1 MREILL
7 SENFSHNK
15 TRMRKTILA
24 LAITSAFI
32 FLLAACG
39 SSTTPSPTASPSATT
54 APTAS
59 TTASAS
65 PNNAGQSGPICGAG
79 DLPAFISDIVLAK
92 DTQGANFEP
101 VDVTETYE
109 PNQATFHAVVTLK
122 DAPKNLQLG
131 SVWYLMQASGYKPQK
146 IEGNN
151 LEVAA
156 GGSRNV
162 DFTLKGTQAA
172 WPVGSYCLEIYAN
185 GKLAASKPFS
195 VVAGSSTSSAGIR
208 VVQDIVLAEGS
219 KPDTFEPVNPTNTFK
234 KDAGAI
240 HATVKIQDAPANTVI
255 SAKWYPPD
263 QEPLEFNLPPVDGT
277 RWLDFRLTP
286 TPNGFPGGEYKV
298 EIFVN
303 EKLVDTK
310 TFTVQ

>member
-7 SENFSHNK
+7 SENFSHNI
-15 TRMRKTILA
+15 TRMRKTIPA
-24 LAITSAFI
+24 LAFTSAFI

-39 SSTTPSPTASPSATT
+39 GGTPAQVPTAP
-54 APTAS
+54 PTATLAPAS
-59 TTASAS
+59 TSNPKTPTLAA
-65 PNNAGQSGPICGAG
+65 I
-79 DLPAFISDIVLAK
+79 DSDICAPGNQPDFIQQVVLAK

-101 VDVTETYE
+101 VDVTEAYE
-109 PNQATFHAVVTLK
+109 PNQATLHAVVTLK
-122 DAPKNLQLG
+122 NAPKNLQLG

-162 DFTLKGTQAA
+162 DFTLKGTQSA
-172 WPVGSYCLEIYAN
+172 WPVGSYCVEIYAN

-195 VVAGSSTSSAGIR
+195 VVTGSSTTSAGIQ
-208 VVQDIVLAEGS
+208 VVQDIVLAEGA

-240 HATVKIQDAPANTVI
+240 HATVKIQDAPASTVI

-286 TPNGFPGGEYKV
+286 TPDGFPGGEYKV

-303 EKLVDTK
+303 ETLVDTK